1 MGPPRRAWMLLA
13 VAAALVLLSRV
24 PFLPPTLE
32 DIDSV
37 NFALALREFNPALHQ
52 PHPPGFPVYVA
63 VARAVNVLVPEPV
76 RALALLSAVAQALL
90 VLPLF
95 LLFRALGASAGRAA
109 AATALSLANPIL
121 WFNGARPMSDSL
133 GLLFVVGTQV
143 LLLHGAEDPRAL
155 VAGSAAAAL
164 AAGVRVQAA
173 LLTLPLMVDAM
184 VRARRGRTLA
194 ALAFVAGLLA
204 WIAPVLIESGGVVAY
219 RAAFGSSLRTSLPVE
234 PLATTFTLN
243 RALKTALRV
252 ALAPW
257 ISVPLGA
264 VVSVLAV
271 LGLIVLAW
279 RRSPALRPALLAFAP
294 YLVAHFFFQQT
305 RTLRYSMP
313 YVPLV
318 AWLAVEA
325 LAWISGRARVRVL
338 TGAAVAG
345 LAAWSAVR
353 TIPAL
358 SEYHRQPSPPYAA
371 LQAVA
376 AEVSRVPGF
385 LVSGHYM
392 FRRYLSQASPAL
404 HILLPSPGREIAQ
417 LEEHWRSGG
426 AEPVLFL
433 AEGDRT
439 DLESVAASSRRM
451 LRRWRWRAARRFFRG
466 ERPSAVELFRID
478 RPPWFAG
485 EGWLLSLEAGALPA
499 LRGLRERRAFLAPR
513 EGPSFLLVSGQPTA
527 PDAGEFELELALAGN
542 TLDRRNC
549 GAPLLRGY
557 DLPPFAAG
565 GGSRAGSKEGGS
577 YAELLATT
585 RHGGSPAGA
594 PFALNGLAYGGPD
607 EAGFVHGDGWF
618 YPESDERAREF
629 RWTSRRARSLLHV
642 PPGGGRLVVEG
653 LAPCEYVG
661 KGLHVGVNVDGAPPV
676 AAVLVDR
683 PFRLEVDVPGGSSFR
698 EASLTSDRSFVPD
711 RVQKNRDRREL
722 ALRVYDF
729 RLEPRAVGS
738 PAAGPRAAAPPPA
751 APPADAPPPR

>member
-1 MGPPRRAWMLLA
+1 MGLPRRAWVLLA
-13 VAAALVLLSRV
+13 VATILVLLSRV
-24 PFLPPTLE
+24 LFLPPTLE

-52 PHPPGFPVYVA
+52 PHPPGFPVYVG
-63 VARAVNVLVPEPV
+63 VAKAVNVLVPDPV

-95 LLFRALGASAGRAA
+95 LLFRALGATVGRAA
-109 AATALSLANPIL
+109 AATALVMANPIL

-133 GLLFVVGTQV
+133 GLLFVMGTQV
-143 LLLHGAEDPRAL
+143 LLLHGANDPRAL
-155 VAGSAAAAL
+155 VAGSAGAAL
-164 AAGVRVQAA
+164 AAGVRVQAV
-173 LLTLPLMVDAM
+173 LLTVPLMLDAM
-184 VRARRGRTLA
+184 VRSRRGRALA
-194 ALAFVAGLLA
+194 ALAFVLGLTA
-204 WIAPVLIESGGVVAY
+204 WIVPLLLQSGGVSAY
-219 RAAFGSSLRTSLPVE
+219 RAAFGGSVRTSLPIE
-234 PLATTFTLN
+234 PLVATFTLN

-264 VVSVLAV
+264 VVSVLAGF
-271 LGLIVLAW
+271 GLAILAW

-325 LAWISGRARVRVL
+325 LAWISDRARAPVL
-338 TGAAVAG
+338 TGAVVAG
-345 LAAWSAVR
+345 LAAWSVVR
-353 TIPAL
+353 TVPAL
-358 SEYHRQPSPPYAA
+358 SEYHREPSPPYAA

-376 AEVSRVPGF
+376 TEVSRVPGF

-392 FRRYLSQASPAL
+392 FRRYLTQASPAL
-404 HILLPSPGREIAQ
+404 RILPPSPGREIAQ
-417 LEEHWRSGG
+417 LEDHWRSGG
-426 AEPVLFL
+426 VEPVLFL

-439 DLESVAASSRRM
+439 DLESVDPSSRQM
-451 LRRWRWRAARRFFRG
+451 VRRWRWRAARRFFRG
-466 ERPSAVELFRID
+466 ERPNAVELVRIE
-478 RPPWFAG
+478 RPRWFAG

-499 LRGLRERRAFLAPR
+499 LRGTAERRAFLAPS
-513 EGPSFLLVSGQPTA
+513 EAPSFLLVAGQPTA
-527 PDAGEFELELALAGN
+527 PDAREFELELAVAGT
-542 TLDRRNC
+542 TLDRRTC
-549 GAPLLRGY
+549 GVPLLQGY
-557 DLPPFAAG
+557 DLPPLAAG
-565 GGSRAGSKEGGS
+565 AGTYAALVATTSRGGSA
-577 YAELLATT
+577 
-585 RHGGSPAGA
+585 AGA
-594 PFALNGLAYGGPD
+594 PFALNGLAYGGRD
-607 EAGFVHGDGWF
+607 EFGFVHGDGWF

-661 KGLHVGVNVDGAPPV
+661 KGLHVGVSVDGVPPV
-676 AAVLVDR
+676 AAVLQDR
-683 PFRLEVDVPGGSSFR
+683 PFHLEVDVPDGSSFR

-729 RLEPRAVGS
+729 RLES
-738 PAAGPRAAAPPPA
+738 RAAAPRA
-751 APPADAPPPR
+751 R